1 MRDSSAWKPTSYR
14 THTIGQVVDNGAD
27 LVGKEVSVAGYA
39 ETVRGRGA
47 ICFLMLRDGTGHI
60 QAFLKKDNMDEA
72 TFEVIQSVS
81 RESTIQVTGSVAQKR
96 PPKVPEGE
104 PLPPAEYEIQVS
116 RAQILSM
123 AGTPLPVG
131 VTDDVHVG
139 LDIRLDNR
147 HLDLRRA
154 HVNAMFQLR
163 SKVLQYGREYLIT
176 EGFQEIN
183 SPKIIASASEGG
195 TNLFPMMYFDT
206 PAFLSQS
213 PQLYKQLAVL
223 GGLERVFEI
232 GPAFRA
238 EKHDTYRHLNEFIS
252 FDIEGA
258 WMNDEDVMGV
268 QERMIHHVWSQ
279 VAANDQNLIDIVNEY
294 KASQG
299 QEKITVEV
307 PELPFPRIP
316 YCEAIEIVQKGGGEI
331 EWGDDIESHHCDLIA
346 AQYPGF
352 HFLPRWPMAMKPFY
366 IFHDDNEK
374 GTTGGQ
380 LSRGFDLNY
389 GRDEMTSGGQ
399 REHRV
404 DVLEQNLR
412 NMDLNPE
419 DFTFYTDGFRYGAPP
434 HAGWGLGVARLLM
447 VLTGAGNVREVVL
460 FPRDRS
466 RVTP

>member
-1 MRDSSAWKPTSYR
+1 MRDSSEWRPTAYR
-14 THTIGQVVDNGAD
+14 SHTIGEVASNGAD
-27 LVGKEVSVAGYA
+27 MIGSEVTVAGYA
-39 ETVRGRGA
+39 ETVRGRGGV
-47 ICFLMLRDGTGHI
+47 CFLMLRDGTGHI
-60 QAFLKKDNMDEA
+60 QAFLKRDNMDESL
-72 TFEVIQSVS
+72 FGSIQSAT
-81 RESTIQVTGSVAQKR
+81 RESTIQVTGTVAQKR
-96 PPKVPEGE
+96 PPKVAEGE
-104 PLPPAEYEIQVS
+104 PVPPPEYEVNVT
-116 RAQILSM
+116 AAAVL
-123 AGTPLPVG
+123 ADAAAPLPVG

-139 LDIRLDNR
+139 LDVRLDNR

-163 SKVLQYGREYLIT
+163 SKVLQYGRDHLIS

-183 SPKIIASASEGG
+183 TPKIIAAAAEGG
-195 TNLFPMMYFDT
+195 TNLFPMKYFETD
-206 PAFLSQS
+206 AYLSQS

-258 WMNDEDVMGV
+258 WMDDEDVMGV
-268 QERMIHHVWSQ
+268 QERMIHHIWGE
-279 VAANDQNLIDIVNEY
+279 VAANDQGLIDVVNEY
-294 KASQG
+294 HASQG
-299 QEKITVEV
+299 RDPVILEV
-307 PELPFPRIP
+307 PAVPFPRIP
-316 YCEAIEIVQKGGGEI
+316 YCDAIEIVKAGGGEI
-331 EWGDDIESHHCDLIA
+331 GWGDDIESHHCDIIA
-346 AQYPGF
+346 AEYPGF
-352 HFLPRWPMAMKPFY
+352 HFIPRWPMSMKPFY
-366 IFHDDNEK
+366 IHHKEEEE
-374 GTTGGQ
+374 GSSGGQ

-412 NMDLNPE
+412 NMGLEPA